1 MGYLM
6 IFLKIGKF
14 TTISNLLVDKQ
25 VIYEYNVTKSEK
37 KGSEIMMLTKG
48 VKLALL
54 FFLIIAVGCNETETA
69 KNEDSENTPNENE
82 PQDETESD
90 DETENPPS
98 SETEDNS
105 SDEETVQNN
114 EEDNVQPNGSDEI
127 DNDDDSEGSSD
138 TENQDNNSNQDQ
150 NQTDDNSTTSD
161 SHSEN
166 TPTSSDENN
175 LLHDYLIPISD
186 RDDPVYIASIY
197 YNLPSSTQQKVAN
210 ELTKQGFDMDLLENA
225 DRPIN
230 QSEATVVFD
239 AIIKVKNE
247 QNYNWFEL
255 DEMQVHYY
263 SGAVEYAHQAYLV
276 GFDMDSTTKEGY
288 LKQEIHIQDMS
299 GQQNDR
305 FFYIQHVFRDGEIYQ
320 ERIDS
325 AEGPIDPFPF
335 GIAPHRM
342 ILPSNVVL
350 GETWSED
357 VEINGQMY
365 TIHSEITK
373 IEPKK
378 VFVESYIDGISGYA
392 NNRYEEQ
399 YTIEKNL
406 GISLHTHSMP
416 DPINFDFGFQYYQ
429 SGPLN

>member
-1 MGYLM
+1 MV
-6 IFLKIGKF
+6 
-14 TTISNLLVDKQ
+14 IS
-25 VIYEYNVTKSEK
+25 
-37 KGSEIMMLTKG
+37 KG
-48 VKLALL
+48 VKLSLL
-54 FFLIIAVGCNETETA
+54 FLIIFAVGCNETETV
-69 KNEDSENTPNENE
+69 KNEGIENTPKENE
-82 PQDETESD
+82 VESD
-90 DETENPPS
+90 EETENPIS
-98 SETEDNS
+98 SENINDANEPEGETE
-105 SDEETVQNN
+105 QNN
-114 EEDNVQPNGSDEI
+114 DEGNNQSVGNDESNNEDVADS
-127 DNDDDSEGSSD
+127 DDSQNSNANEDQDIKSSED
-138 TENQDNNSNQDQ
+138 QDQTDSGPTTTDSQSDNNPSA
-150 NQTDDNSTTSD
+150 SD
-161 SHSEN
+161 
-166 TPTSSDENN
+166 NN

-186 RDDPVYIASIY
+186 RDDPVYVASIY
-197 YNLPSSTQQKVAN
+197 YNLPSSTQQKVAD

-225 DRPIN
+225 DRPLI
-230 QSEATVVFD
+230 QSESEVVFD

-276 GFDMDSTTKEGY
+276 GFDIDSTTKEGY

-320 ERIDS
+320 ERMDS
-325 AEGPIDPFPF
+325 AQGPIEPFPF

-350 GETWSED
+350 GETWSEQ
-357 VEINGQMY
+357 VEIDGQQY
-365 TIHSEITK
+365 TIHSEITQ

-378 VFVESYIDGISGYA
+378 VFVDSYIDGISGYA

-416 DPINFDFGFQYYQ
+416 NPINFDFGFQYYQ